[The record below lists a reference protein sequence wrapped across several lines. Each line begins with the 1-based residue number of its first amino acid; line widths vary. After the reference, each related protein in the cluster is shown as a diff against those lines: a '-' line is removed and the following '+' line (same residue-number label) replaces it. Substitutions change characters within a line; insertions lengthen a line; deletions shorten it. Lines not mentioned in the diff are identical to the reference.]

1 MFMAKTSLDDGVFD
15 RSAYQN
21 AKRQLRLVETELP
34 QNAVSS
40 LAREV
45 VRRLAFR
52 MPRHENAADLPT
64 QSEIDLLCAAL
75 LSADDTAA
83 DQFILAARRDGV
95 DVGAISRGY
104 VAGAARKLGQMWD
117 DDRISF
123 IDVTL
128 ACGKLYGIIRGLRHV
143 LAPQIIQGRETRPAL
158 FALVPGETHTLGIE
172 IATDHFRRDGWD
184 VDMLMGLDH
193 DAMVSEADLRHYEAI
208 VLVANS
214 DRMLEPLTRLSLALR
229 ITQPLAHIIVA
240 GGILDHHPDILHL
253 VGAEAVMADL
263 DTAIATLR
271 DVLGPAKT

>member
-1 MFMAKTSLDDGVFD
+1 MAKTSLDDGVFD

-21 AKRQLRLVETELP
+21 ATQQLRLVETELP
-34 QNAVSS
+34 QDAISN

-52 MPRHENAADLPT
+52 MPRHENVADLPT

-75 LSADDTAA
+75 LSGDDRAA

-95 DVGAISRGY
+95 DTAAISRGY

-193 DAMVSEADLRHYEAI
+193 DAMVAEADLRHYEAI

-229 ITQPLAHIIVA
+229 ITQPLAHLIVA
-240 GGILDHHPDILHL
+240 GGILDHHPDILRL

-263 DTAIATLR
+263 DSAIVILR
-271 DVLGPAKT
+271 DVLGPAKA

>member
-1 MFMAKTSLDDGVFD
+1 MAKTSLDDGVFD

-21 AKRQLRLVETELP
+21 ATQQLRLVETELP
-34 QNAVSS
+34 QDAISN

-52 MPRHENAADLPT
+52 MPRHENVADLPT

-75 LSADDTAA
+75 LSGDDRAA

-95 DVGAISRGY
+95 DTAAISRGY

-193 DAMVSEADLRHYEAI
+193 DAMVAEADLRHYEAI

-240 GGILDHHPDILHL
+240 GGILDHHPEILRL

-263 DTAIATLR
+263 DSAIATLR
-271 DVLGPAKT
+271 DVLGPAKA

>member
-1 MFMAKTSLDDGVFD
+1 MAKTSLDDGVFD

-21 AKRQLRLVETELP
+21 ATQQLRLVETELP
-34 QNAVSS
+34 QDAISN

-52 MPRHENAADLPT
+52 MPRHENVADLPT

-75 LSADDTAA
+75 LSGDDRAA

-128 ACGKLYGIIRGLRHV
+128 ACGKIYGIIRGLRHV
-143 LAPQIIQGRETRPAL
+143 LAPQIVQGRETRPAL

-193 DAMVSEADLRHYEAI
+193 DAMVAEADLRHYEAI

-240 GGILDHHPDILHL
+240 GGILDHHPDILRL
-253 VGAEAVMADL
+253 VGAEGVMADL
-263 DTAIATLR
+263 DSAIATLR
-271 DVLGPAKT
+271 DVLGPAKA

>member
-1 MFMAKTSLDDGVFD
+1 MAKTSLDDGVFD
-15 RSAYQN
+15 RSAYNN
-21 AKRQLRLVETELP
+21 ATRQLRLVETELP
-34 QNAVSS
+34 QNAISS

-52 MPRHENAADLPT
+52 MPRHENVADLPT
-64 QSEIDLLCAAL
+64 QSDIDLLCAAL

-143 LAPQIIQGRETRPAL
+143 LAPQIVQGRETRPAL

-193 DAMVSEADLRHYEAI
+193 DALVSEADLRHYEAI

-240 GGILDHHPDILHL
+240 GGILDHYPDILHL

-263 DTAIATLR
+263 DSAIATLR
-271 DVLGPAKT
+271 DVLGPAKA

>member
-1 MFMAKTSLDDGVFD
+1 MAKTSLDDGVFD

-21 AKRQLRLVETELP
+21 ATQQLRLVETELP
-34 QNAVSS
+34 QDAIFN

-52 MPRHENAADLPT
+52 MPRHENVADLPT

-75 LSADDTAA
+75 LSGDDRAA

-95 DVGAISRGY
+95 DTAAISRGY

-193 DAMVSEADLRHYEAI
+193 DAMVAEADLRHYEAI

-240 GGILDHHPDILHL
+240 GGILDHHPDILRL

-263 DTAIATLR
+263 DSAIAILR
-271 DVLGPAKT
+271 DVLGPAKA

>member
-1 MFMAKTSLDDGVFD
+1 MSKTSLDDGLFD

-21 AKRQLRLVETELP
+21 ATRQLRLVETELP

-52 MPRHENAADLPT
+52 MPRQDNAADLPT
-64 QSEIDLLCAAL
+64 QSDIDLLCAAL

-95 DVGAISRGY
+95 DPGAISRGY

-143 LAPQIIQGRETRPAL
+143 LAPQITQGRETRPAL

-193 DAMVSEADLRHYEAI
+193 DALITEADLRHYEAI

-214 DRMLEPLTRLSLALR
+214 DRMLEPLTRLGLALR

-240 GGILDHHPDILHL
+240 GSILDHHPDILHL

-263 DTAIATLR
+263 DSAIATLR
-271 DVLGPAKT
+271 DVLGPARS

>member
-1 MFMAKTSLDDGVFD
+1 MAKTSLDDIIFD
-15 RSAYQN
+15 RSAYNN
-21 AKRQLRLVETELP
+21 ATRQLRLVETELP

-52 MPRHENAADLPT
+52 MPRHENVADLPT

-83 DQFILAARRDGV
+83 DQFIFAARRDGV
-95 DVGAISRGY
+95 DIGAISRGY

-143 LAPQIIQGRETRPAL
+143 LAPQIVQGRETRPAL

-193 DAMVSEADLRHYEAI
+193 DALVSEADLRHYEAI

-229 ITQPLAHIIVA
+229 ITQPLAHIVVA

-263 DTAIATLR
+263 DSAIATLR
-271 DVLGPAKT
+271 DVLGPAKA

>member
-1 MFMAKTSLDDGVFD
+1 
-15 RSAYQN
+15 
-21 AKRQLRLVETELP
+21 
-34 QNAVSS
+34 
-40 LAREV
+40 
-45 VRRLAFR
+45 
-52 MPRHENAADLPT
+52 
-64 QSEIDLLCAAL
+64 
-75 LSADDTAA
+75 
-83 DQFILAARRDGV
+83 
-95 DVGAISRGY
+95 
-104 VAGAARKLGQMWD
+104 MWD

-263 DTAIATLR
+263 DTAVATLR

>member
-1 MFMAKTSLDDGVFD
+1 MAKTSLDDGVFD

-21 AKRQLRLVETELP
+21 ATQQLRLVETELP
-34 QNAVSS
+34 QDAISN

-52 MPRHENAADLPT
+52 MPRHENVADLPT

-75 LSADDTAA
+75 LSGDDRAA

-95 DVGAISRGY
+95 DTAAISRGY

-143 LAPQIIQGRETRPAL
+143 LAPQIIQGRETRPTL

-172 IATDHFRRDGWD
+172 IATDNFRRDGWD

-193 DAMVSEADLRHYEAI
+193 DAMVAEADLRHYEAI

-240 GGILDHHPDILHL
+240 GGILDHHPDILRL

-263 DTAIATLR
+263 DSAIVILR
-271 DVLGPAKT
+271 DVLGPAKA

>member
-1 MFMAKTSLDDGVFD
+1 MAKTSLDDGVFD

-123 IDVTL
+123 VDVTL

>member
-1 MFMAKTSLDDGVFD
+1 MAKSSLDDGLFD

-21 AKRQLRLVETELP
+21 ATRQLRLVETELP

-64 QSEIDLLCAAL
+64 QSDIDLLCAAL

-83 DQFILAARRDGV
+83 DKFILAARRDGV
-95 DVGAISRGY
+95 DIGAISRGY

-123 IDVTL
+123 VDVTL

-143 LAPQIIQGRETRPAL
+143 LAPQITQGREMRPAV

-172 IATDHFRRDGWD
+172 IAADHFRREGWD
-184 VDMLMGLDH
+184 IDLLVGLDH
-193 DAMVSEADLRHYEAI
+193 DTLIAEADEHHYEAI

-240 GGILDHHPDILHL
+240 GSILDHHPDILQL
-253 VGAEAVMADL
+253 VGAEAVMPDL
-263 DTAIATLR
+263 DTAVETLR
-271 DVLGPAKT
+271 KVLGPVQP

>member
-1 MFMAKTSLDDGVFD
+1 MAKTSLDDGVFD

>member
-1 MFMAKTSLDDGVFD
+1 MAKTSLDDGVFD

-21 AKRQLRLVETELP
+21 ATQQLRLVETELP
-34 QNAVSS
+34 QDAISN

-52 MPRHENAADLPT
+52 MPRHENVADLPT

-75 LSADDTAA
+75 LSGDDRAA

-95 DVGAISRGY
+95 DTAAISRGY

-143 LAPQIIQGRETRPAL
+143 LAPQIIQGRETRPTL

-193 DAMVSEADLRHYEAI
+193 DAMVAEADLRHYEAI

-240 GGILDHHPDILHL
+240 GGILDHHPDILRL

-263 DTAIATLR
+263 DSAIVILR
-271 DVLGPAKT
+271 DVLGPAKA

>member
-1 MFMAKTSLDDGVFD
+1 MSKTSLDDGLFD

-21 AKRQLRLVETELP
+21 ATRQLRLVETELP

-52 MPRHENAADLPT
+52 MPRQDNAADLPT
-64 QSEIDLLCAAL
+64 QSDIDLLCAAL

-95 DVGAISRGY
+95 DPGAISRGY

-143 LAPQIIQGRETRPAL
+143 LAPQITQGRETRPAL

-172 IATDHFRRDGWD
+172 IATDHFRRDGWG

-193 DAMVSEADLRHYEAI
+193 DALITEADLRHYEAI

-214 DRMLEPLTRLSLALR
+214 DRMLEPLTRLGLALR

-240 GGILDHHPDILHL
+240 GSILDHHPDILHL

-263 DTAIATLR
+263 DSAIATLR
-271 DVLGPAKT
+271 DVLGPVRS

>member
-1 MFMAKTSLDDGVFD
+1 MAKTSLDDGVFD

-21 AKRQLRLVETELP
+21 ATQQLRLVETELP
-34 QNAVSS
+34 QDAISN

-52 MPRHENAADLPT
+52 MPRHENVADLPT

-75 LSADDTAA
+75 LSGDDRAA

-95 DVGAISRGY
+95 DTAAISRGY

-172 IATDHFRRDGWD
+172 IATDHFRPDGWD

-193 DAMVSEADLRHYEAI
+193 DAMVAEADLRHYEAI

-240 GGILDHHPDILHL
+240 GGILDHHPDILRL

-263 DTAIATLR
+263 DSAIATLR
-271 DVLGPAKT
+271 DVLGPAKA

>member
-1 MFMAKTSLDDGVFD
+1 MAKTSLDDGVFD

-21 AKRQLRLVETELP
+21 ATQQLRLVETELP
-34 QNAVSS
+34 QDAISN

-52 MPRHENAADLPT
+52 MPRHENVADLPT

-75 LSADDTAA
+75 LSGDDRAA

-95 DVGAISRGY
+95 DTAAISRGY

-143 LAPQIIQGRETRPAL
+143 LAPQIIQGRETRPTL

-193 DAMVSEADLRHYEAI
+193 DAMVAEADLRHYEAI

-240 GGILDHHPDILHL
+240 GGILDHQPDILGL

-263 DTAIATLR
+263 DSAIVILR
-271 DVLGPAKT
+271 DVLGPAKA

>member
-1 MFMAKTSLDDGVFD
+1 MAKTSLDDGVFD

-21 AKRQLRLVETELP
+21 ATQQLRLVETELP
-34 QNAVSS
+34 QDAISN

-52 MPRHENAADLPT
+52 MPRHENVADLPT

-75 LSADDTAA
+75 LSGDDRAA

-95 DVGAISRGY
+95 DTAAISRGY

-240 GGILDHHPDILHL
+240 GGILDHHPDILRL

-263 DTAIATLR
+263 DSAIATLR
-271 DVLGPAKT
+271 DVLGPAKA

>member
-1 MFMAKTSLDDGVFD
+1 MAKTSLDDGVFD
-15 RSAYQN
+15 RSAYNN
-21 AKRQLRLVETELP
+21 ATRQLRLVETELP

-52 MPRHENAADLPT
+52 MPRHENVADLPT

-83 DQFILAARRDGV
+83 DQFIFAARRDGV
-95 DVGAISRGY
+95 DIGAISRGY
-104 VAGAARKLGQMWD
+104 VAGAARKLGRMWD

-143 LAPQIIQGRETRPAL
+143 LAPQIVQGRETRPAL

-193 DAMVSEADLRHYEAI
+193 DALVSEADLRHYEAI

-229 ITQPLAHIIVA
+229 ITQPLAHIVVA

-263 DTAIATLR
+263 DSAIATLR
-271 DVLGPAKT
+271 DVLGPAKA

>member
-1 MFMAKTSLDDGVFD
+1 MAKTSLDDGVFD

-21 AKRQLRLVETELP
+21 ATQQLRLVETELP
-34 QNAVSS
+34 QDAISN

-52 MPRHENAADLPT
+52 MPRHENVADLPT

-75 LSADDTAA
+75 LSGDDRAA

-95 DVGAISRGY
+95 DTAAISRGY

-143 LAPQIIQGRETRPAL
+143 LAPQIIQGRETRPVL

-193 DAMVSEADLRHYEAI
+193 DAMVAEADLRHYEAI

-240 GGILDHHPDILHL
+240 GGILDHHPDILRL

-263 DTAIATLR
+263 DSAIVILR
-271 DVLGPAKT
+271 DVLGPAKA

>member
-1 MFMAKTSLDDGVFD
+1 MAKTSVNKEAFD
-15 RSAYQN
+15 ESAYEHAN
-21 AKRQLRLVETELP
+21 RQMRLVKEEWH
-34 QNAVSS
+34 QDAISV

-52 MPRHENAADLPT
+52 MPRADGPEALPT
-64 QSEIDLLCAAL
+64 ASDIELLCAAL
-75 LSADDTAA
+75 LSADEKAA

-95 DVGAISRGY
+95 SPAAISGGY
-104 VAGAARKLGQMWD
+104 VAGAARKLGEMWD

-128 ACGKLYGIIRGLRHV
+128 ACGKLYRIIRGLRHI
-143 LAPQIIQGRETRPAL
+143 LAPAITEGRETRPAL

-172 IATDHFRRDGWD
+172 IATDFFRREGWE
-184 VDMLMGLDH
+184 VDMLVGLDH
-193 DAMVSEADLRHYEAI
+193 DALLEEADRRHYQAI

-214 DRMLEPLTRLSLALR
+214 DRMMEPLTRLSLALR

-240 GGILDHHPDILHL
+240 GSILDHHPDILNL

-263 DTAIATLR
+263 ETAVATLR
-271 DVLGPAKT
+271 ELLGKPAV

>member
-1 MFMAKTSLDDGVFD
+1 MAKTSLDDGVFD
-15 RSAYQN
+15 RSAYNN
-21 AKRQLRLVETELP
+21 ATRQLRLVETELP

-52 MPRHENAADLPT
+52 MPRHENVADLPT

-83 DQFILAARRDGV
+83 DQFIFAARRDGV
-95 DVGAISRGY
+95 DIGAISRGY

-143 LAPQIIQGRETRPAL
+143 LAPQIVQGRETRPAL

-193 DAMVSEADLRHYEAI
+193 DALVSEADLRHYEAI

-263 DTAIATLR
+263 DSAIATLR

>member
-1 MFMAKTSLDDGVFD
+1 MAKTSLDDGVFD

-21 AKRQLRLVETELP
+21 ATQQLRLVETELP
-34 QNAVSS
+34 QDAISN

-52 MPRHENAADLPT
+52 MPRHENVADLPT

-75 LSADDTAA
+75 LSGDDRAA

-143 LAPQIIQGRETRPAL
+143 LAPQIVQGRETRPAL

-193 DAMVSEADLRHYEAI
+193 DAMVAEADLRHYEAI

-240 GGILDHHPDILHL
+240 GGILDHHPDILRL
-253 VGAEAVMADL
+253 VGAEGVMADL
-263 DTAIATLR
+263 DSAIATLR
-271 DVLGPAKT
+271 DVLGPAKA

>member
-1 MFMAKTSLDDGVFD
+1 MAKTSLDDGVFD

-21 AKRQLRLVETELP
+21 ATQQLRLVETELP
-34 QNAVSS
+34 QDAISN

-52 MPRHENAADLPT
+52 MPRHENVADLPT

-75 LSADDTAA
+75 LSGDDRAA

-95 DVGAISRGY
+95 DTAAISRGY

-172 IATDHFRRDGWD
+172 IETDHFRRDGWD

-193 DAMVSEADLRHYEAI
+193 DAMVAEADLRHYEAI

-240 GGILDHHPDILHL
+240 GGILDHHPDILRL

-263 DTAIATLR
+263 DSAIVILR
-271 DVLGPAKT
+271 DVLGPAKA

>member
-1 MFMAKTSLDDGVFD
+1 MAKTSLDDGVFY

-21 AKRQLRLVETELP
+21 ATQQLRLVETELP
-34 QNAVSS
+34 QDAISN

-52 MPRHENAADLPT
+52 MPRHENVADLPT

-75 LSADDTAA
+75 LSGDDRAA

-95 DVGAISRGY
+95 DTAAISRGY

-193 DAMVSEADLRHYEAI
+193 DAMVAEADLRHYEAI

-240 GGILDHHPDILHL
+240 GGILDHHPDILRL

-263 DTAIATLR
+263 DSAIAILR
-271 DVLGPAKT
+271 DVLGPAKA

>member
-1 MFMAKTSLDDGVFD
+1 MAKTSLDDGVFD

-75 LSADDTAA
+75 LWADDTAA

>member
-1 MFMAKTSLDDGVFD
+1 MAKTSLDDGVFD
-15 RSAYQN
+15 RSAYNN
-21 AKRQLRLVETELP
+21 ATRQLRLVETELP

-52 MPRHENAADLPT
+52 MPRHENVADLPT

-83 DQFILAARRDGV
+83 DQFIFAARRDGV
-95 DVGAISRGY
+95 DIGAISRGY

-143 LAPQIIQGRETRPAL
+143 LAPQIVQGRETRPAL

-193 DAMVSEADLRHYEAI
+193 DALVSEADLRHYEAI

-263 DTAIATLR
+263 DSAIATLR
-271 DVLGPAKT
+271 DVLGPAKA

>member
-1 MFMAKTSLDDGVFD
+1 MAKTSLDDGVFD

-21 AKRQLRLVETELP
+21 ATQQLRLVETELP
-34 QNAVSS
+34 QDAISN

-52 MPRHENAADLPT
+52 MPRHENVADLPT

-75 LSADDTAA
+75 LSGDDRAA

-95 DVGAISRGY
+95 DTAAISRGY

-193 DAMVSEADLRHYEAI
+193 DAMVAEADLRHYEAI

-214 DRMLEPLTRLSLALR
+214 DRMLERLTRLSLALR

-240 GGILDHHPDILHL
+240 GGILDHHPDILRL

-263 DTAIATLR
+263 DSAIVILR
-271 DVLGPAKT
+271 DVLGPAKA

>member
-1 MFMAKTSLDDGVFD
+1 MAKTSLDDGVFD

-21 AKRQLRLVETELP
+21 ATQQLRLVETELP
-34 QNAVSS
+34 QDAISN

-52 MPRHENAADLPT
+52 MPRHENVADLPT

-75 LSADDTAA
+75 LSGDDRAA

-95 DVGAISRGY
+95 DTAAISRGY

-143 LAPQIIQGRETRPAL
+143 LAPQIVQGRETRPAL

-193 DAMVSEADLRHYEAI
+193 DAMVAEADLRHYEAI

-240 GGILDHHPDILHL
+240 GGILDHHPDILRL

-263 DTAIATLR
+263 DSAIAILR
-271 DVLGPAKT
+271 DVLGPAKA

>member
-1 MFMAKTSLDDGVFD
+1 MAKTSLDDGVFD

-21 AKRQLRLVETELP
+21 ATQQLRLVETELP
-34 QNAVSS
+34 QDAISN

-52 MPRHENAADLPT
+52 MPRHENVADLPT

-75 LSADDTAA
+75 LSGDDRAA

-95 DVGAISRGY
+95 DTAAISRGY

-143 LAPQIIQGRETRPAL
+143 LAPQTIQGRETRPAL

-193 DAMVSEADLRHYEAI
+193 DAMVAEADLRHYEAI

-240 GGILDHHPDILHL
+240 GGILDHHPDILRL

-263 DTAIATLR
+263 DSAIAILR
-271 DVLGPAKT
+271 DVLGPAKA

>member
-1 MFMAKTSLDDGVFD
+1 MAKTSLDDGVFD
-15 RSAYQN
+15 RSAYNN
-21 AKRQLRLVETELP
+21 ATRQLRLVETELP
-34 QNAVSS
+34 QNAISS

-52 MPRHENAADLPT
+52 MPRHENVADLPT

-117 DDRISF
+117 NDRISF

-143 LAPQIIQGRETRPAL
+143 LAPQIVQGRETRPAL

-193 DAMVSEADLRHYEAI
+193 DALVSEADLRHYEAI

-263 DTAIATLR
+263 DSAIATLR
-271 DVLGPAKT
+271 DVLGPAKA